1 MKLLVL
7 QSEYLDLR
15 GIPEAIGNDDPEKT
29 ILIMFKKLEVIVGS
43 NNIKI
48 VTDCQTAVQIR
59 KKRKTKKK
67 NKGNRALFSIR
78 KPIFI
83 NYWLSSY

>member
-1 MKLLVL
+1 M
-7 QSEYLDLR
+7 R
-15 GIPEAIGNDDPEKT
+15 GIPQATGNDDPEKT
-29 ILIMFKKLEVIVGS
+29 ILIMFKKLEVIVGP

-59 KKRKTKKK
+59 KKKRKQKK
-67 NKGNRALFSIR
+67 NYEGNRALFTIR